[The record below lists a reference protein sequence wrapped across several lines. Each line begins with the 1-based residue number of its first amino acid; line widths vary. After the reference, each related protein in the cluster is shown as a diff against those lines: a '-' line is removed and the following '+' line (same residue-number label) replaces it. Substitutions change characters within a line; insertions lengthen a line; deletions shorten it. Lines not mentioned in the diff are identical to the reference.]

1 MRADHVVVASPRFDQ
16 DLNLVEGVAVLP
28 MQELVAYLRVEALDV
43 SVLSGRTGLDDGG
56 SGPDCGNLSPD
67 RRGDELRAGVGP
79 DEGRDAAQH
88 AQVRQDID
96 DVSRGTRP
104 PNPDR
109 QALTGELV

>member
-1 MRADHVVVASPRFDQ
+1 
-16 DLNLVEGVAVLP
+16 

>member
-1 MRADHVVVASPRFDQ
+1 MYPFSQGEPGSMTAVR
-16 DLNLVEGVAVLP
+16 DLTA
-28 MQELVAYLRVEALDV
+28 AIHLR
-43 SVLSGRTGLDDGG
+43 DG
-56 SGPDCGNLSPD
+56 
-67 RRGDELRAGVGP
+67 RGDELRAGVGP

-109 QALTGELV
+109 QALTGEFVQHEDLMFA